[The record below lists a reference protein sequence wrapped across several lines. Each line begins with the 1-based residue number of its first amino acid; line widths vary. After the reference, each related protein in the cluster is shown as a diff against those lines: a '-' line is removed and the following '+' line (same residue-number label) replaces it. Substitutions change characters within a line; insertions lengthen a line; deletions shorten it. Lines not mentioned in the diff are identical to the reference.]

1 MSKKFSSLR
10 ALIQLWPFVKPF
22 KKALFIAV
30 LGLLLNAV
38 TDSALISLTK
48 PLLDNG
54 LMDKNYSLLIII
66 AISIIGLIA
75 LRGVS
80 NYASTYCLSWLS
92 GKVITKFRQMVFD
105 HLVKCLS
112 LIHI

>member
-1 MSKKFSSLR
+1 MSKKLSSLR
-10 ALIQLWPFVKPF
+10 ALILLWPFVKPF

-75 LRGVS
+75 LRGLS
-80 NYASTYCLSWLS
+80 N
-92 GKVITKFRQMVFD
+92 
-105 HLVKCLS
+105 
-112 LIHI
+112 

>member
-1 MSKKFSSLR
+1 MSKKYNSLNT
-10 ALIQLWPFVKPF
+10 LVQLWPFVKPF

-66 AISIIGLIA
+66 AISI
-75 LRGVS
+75 S
-80 NYASTYCLSWLS
+80 DDN
-92 GKVITKFRQMVFD
+92 
-105 HLVKCLS
+105 
-112 LIHI
+112 